1 IGTGLSMADILAVL
15 YGGVARVDPANPRAP
30 ERDRVILSKGHGAAA
45 FYAALAE
52 AGFFEVSR
60 LETFCEDGSALA
72 GHVSHHVPGVDFSTG
87 SLGHGLS
94 LGCGVALGLKRDAR
108 PGRAFVIL
116 SDGECDEGS
125 TWEAALFAPHHGL
138 DNLVAIV
145 DYNKIQSF
153 GSVEEVLELE
163 PFAEKW
169 AAFRWDVQA
178 IDGHDHAALAAA
190 FAAVPRTPGRPSVI
204 LAHTV
209 KGRGVSFMET
219 LLAEARGRSDVMLL
233 TADLG
238 FSVLE
243 RFRDALPGQ
252 YLNVGVAEQ
261 NMMGIAAGL
270 ADVGKTVFTYSIAN
284 FPTLRCLEQIRND
297 VCYHGYPV
305 RVVSVGGGLTYAS
318 QGYTHH
324 GVEDIGVMRALPGM
338 VVIAPGDPLEA
349 ACATKALCALAGPAY
364 LRLGKAGE
372 PRVHDGPI
380 DFQV

>member
-1 IGTGLSMADILAVL
+1 VRT
-15 YGGVARVDPANPRAP
+15 
-30 ERDRVILSKGHGAAA
+30 A
-45 FYAALAE
+45 F
-52 AGFFEVSR
+52 
-60 LETFCEDGSALA
+60 
-72 GHVSHHVPGVDFSTG
+72 
-87 SLGHGLS
+87 
-94 LGCGVALGLKRDAR
+94 
-108 PGRAFVIL
+108 
-116 SDGECDEGS
+116 
-125 TWEAALFAPHHGL
+125 
-138 DNLVAIV
+138 
-145 DYNKIQSF
+145 
-153 GSVEEVLELE
+153 
-163 PFAEKW
+163 
-169 AAFRWDVQA
+169 
-178 IDGHDHAALAAA
+178 ID
-190 FAAVPRTPGRPSVI
+190 
-204 LAHTV
+204 
-209 KGRGVSFMET
+209 T

-380 DFQV
+380 DFQVGRAIEVAKGEDVALVSTGGMLKYAVDTAQALRRDGVSARVLSMHTVKPLDVDAIRRALAETKLVVTVEEHSVASGLGAAVAQVVAAHDGRQARFRMFGLPDERYSRVGGHGYMREMMGDLRAFALEALRAA